1 MYPFCIQA
9 PSNRAVSSC
18 LLLNLSPR
26 AVSGW
31 SLRPH
36 CKYSSSLESVLW
48 LIYIVIYI
56 CHLTEFFLN
65 PFIYQLCSKSVIV
78 ADINNRSEKM
88 TNKPATLYARISC
101 TRSFLAQ
108 RNKVKLIYIRLIW
121 KKKNVFFPQ
130 ERWKE
135 ANLEKH
141 AFLDGFVA
149 FGSGKYQCPG
159 RSVRQPG
166 HDHPQSLRGD
176 GGDAGAERGSSG
188 SVCLF
193 FIIKLQGKPETCSL
207 FGWPVILWDV
217 FVRMSKVASDR
228 RPQENKV
235 SQLQLPDALR
245 VYVSEAQFSYK
256 NNSKGV

>member
-31 SLRPH
+31 SVRLH

-48 LIYIVIYI
+48 LIYIIIYI

-65 PFIYQLCSKSVIV
+65 PFIYQLCSKSIIV

-166 HDHPQSLRGD
+166 HVPHRVCGEMLAQSGVAL
-176 GGDAGAERGSSG
+176 AQSIFSLSSNHRENQRPCF
-188 SVCLF
+188 VWLAVRIARCL
-193 FIIKLQGKPETCSL
+193 C
-207 FGWPVILWDV
+207 
-217 FVRMSKVASDR
+217 
-228 RPQENKV
+228 ENV
-235 SQLQLPDALR
+235 
-245 VYVSEAQFSYK
+245 
-256 NNSKGV
+256 

>member
-31 SLRPH
+31 SLRPR
-36 CKYSSSLESVLW
+36 CKYSSSLESVLG
-48 LIYIVIYI
+48 LIYIIIYI

-121 KKKNVFFPQ
+121 GEKMFSSHRNVGKRQIQRSMLSWTASWPLEVGSTSVQ
-130 ERWKE
+130 E
-135 ANLEKH
+135 
-141 AFLDGFVA
+141 G
-149 FGSGKYQCPG
+149 Q
-159 RSVRQPG
+159 
-166 HDHPQSLRGD
+166 
-176 GGDAGAERGSSG
+176 
-188 SVCLF
+188 
-193 FIIKLQGKPETCSL
+193 
-207 FGWPVILWDV
+207 
-217 FVRMSKVASDR
+217 
-228 RPQENKV
+228 
-235 SQLQLPDALR
+235 
-245 VYVSEAQFSYK
+245 
-256 NNSKGV
+256 